1 VNWSEKGWSFWLEPQ
16 SNRLDKWAEI
26 FGWSWSGRAGI
37 VFGRSKI
44 DWARILG
51 LTGMERAGI
60 F

>member
-1 VNWSEKGWSFWLEPQ
+1 MNWSEKGWSFWLEPQ

-51 LTGMERAGI
+51 LN
-60 F
+60 